1 MTRTQKAAWA
11 ALALAAAADSAH
23 AQSGSAFPSRPLRVV
38 VGYAAGGPND
48 IVARALSQK
57 LTEALGQQVVVDNRP
72 GADGIIGTDLVA
84 KSPPDGHTL
93 ALVSPS
99 HTINPAVQTKLPYD
113 PLRDFSPVTLAAAGP
128 TLLVVHPSLPV
139 KSVKELVAI
148 AKKRPGELHYGSSGA
163 GGTLHLAG
171 ELLRSR
177 TGIDISHVPYKG
189 VAPATIDL
197 LGGQISLM
205 FDPIVA
211 ALPHV
216 RSGKLRPLAV
226 TGSKRTALLPGLPTM
241 EEAGVSDFEVIIWYG
256 LLAPAKTPRAAI
268 DRLNAEVV
276 RIVQSAEMK
285 ERFASLGAEPF
296 GLSVDAFGAFLA
308 TDLAKWGKL
317 VKATGLRIQ

>member
-1 MTRTQKAAWA
+1 MSCTHKAAWA
-11 ALALAAAADSAH
+11 ALALAAVADSTH
-23 AQSGSAFPSRPLRVV
+23 AQSGSAFPSRPLRIV

-99 HTINPAVQTKLPYD
+99 HTINPAVQARLPYD
-113 PLRDFSPVTLAAAGP
+113 PIRDFAPVTLAAAGP
-128 TLLVVHPSLPV
+128 TLLLVHPSLPV
-139 KSVKELVAI
+139 KSVKELVAF

-226 TGSKRTALLPGLPTM
+226 TSTKRTALLPELPTM

-256 LLAPAKTPRAAI
+256 LLAPARTPRAAI

-276 RIVQSAEMK
+276 RIVQSADMK
-285 ERFASLGAEPF
+285 ERFMTLGAEPF

-317 VKATGLRIQ
+317 VKATGLKIQ

>member
-1 MTRTQKAAWA
+1 MSGKHKAAWT
-11 ALALAAAADSAH
+11 ALALVTAAGGAH
-23 AQSGSAFPSRPLRVV
+23 AQSGAAFPSKPMRIV

-48 IVARALSQK
+48 IVARALAQK

-113 PLRDFSPVTLAAAGP
+113 PIRDFSPVTLAAAGP
-128 TLLVVHPSLPV
+128 TLLLVHPSLPV
-139 KSVKELVAI
+139 KSVKELVAF
-148 AKKRPGELHYGSSGA
+148 AKARPGELHYGSSGA

-197 LGGQISLM
+197 LAGQISLM
-205 FDPIVA
+205 FNPIVA

-216 RSGKLRPLAV
+216 KGGKLRPLAV
-226 TGSKRTALLPGLPTM
+226 TSTKRTGLLPELPTM
-241 EEAGVSDFEVIIWYG
+241 EEAGVSDFEVVIWYG
-256 LLAPAKTPRAAI
+256 LLAPAKTPRAAV
-268 DRLNAEVV
+268 DRLNAELV
-276 RIVQSAEMK
+276 RIVQSADMK
-285 ERFASLGAEPF
+285 DRFATLGAEPF

-317 VKATGLRIQ
+317 VKATGLKIQ